1 MILIDTNVLYYAS
14 NVVWNDNYSKVADAY
29 IKDNIGKVTM
39 LSVSCYEFF
48 CKYHHDAAKIDII
61 KKYIDNNKIQ
71 IIDDEYYVLKPSFKG
86 QNYELIFDDC
96 LKTRVPVE
104 VSFCNNIINCLMSCV
119 IFSLAMEYEI
129 ADDKEIV
136 PVMINSIR
144 ICDAVNRRFLPEIV
158 NGCYTNNEGKDGMW
172 QKLKKLIESLI
183 SSILPAMNN
192 VFSVITGK
200 EVLYS
205 REKYSYQ
212 KMEKKGISNYLKAL
226 IDKVDRYFDRD
237 EFISLIT
244 EVIDKNIDGRDTI
257 SKHRLSYIVK
267 KTLSNGNKID
277 KNDIIDGRFIEHIK
291 TKDDIL
297 LSFDKGI
304 INYLQLNDDDI
315 YKRSVQKIKKLG
327 AL

>member
-14 NVVWNDNYSKVADAY
+14 NIVWNDKYSKVTDAY
-29 IKDNIGKVTM
+29 IKDNIGKVAL

-48 CKYHHDAAKIDII
+48 CKYHYDTAKIDII

-71 IIDDEYYVLKPSFKG
+71 IIEDEYYVLRPSFKG
-86 QNYELIFDDC
+86 RNYNLIFDDC

-104 VSFCNNIINCLMSCV
+104 VSFFNNVINCLMSCV
-119 IFSLAMEYEI
+119 IFSLAIEYEV
-129 ADDKEIV
+129 ADNEEIV
-136 PVMINSIR
+136 QIMINQLKV
-144 ICDAVNRRFLPEIV
+144 CDSVNRKLLPDIV
-158 NGCYTNNEGKDGMW
+158 TKCYSKDEGKDEMW
-172 QKLKKLIESLI
+172 QKLRELINSHI
-183 SSILPAMNN
+183 NSTLPAMNII
-192 VFSVITGK
+192 FSMISGK
-200 EVLYS
+200 NRLY
-205 REKYSYQ
+205 RNEKYSYY
-212 KMEKKGISNYLKAL
+212 KIRKKGTSNYLKTL
-226 IDKVDRYFDRD
+226 IDKVDKYFDRD

-244 EVIDKNIDGRDTI
+244 EVIDKNIDRRDTI

-267 KTLSNGNKID
+267 KTLSSGNKID

-315 YKRSVQKIKKLG
+315 YKRSVQEIEKLG